1 VVNDGSGRMRAVE
14 AVADKDLTAA
24 LLARA
29 IDADALLLLTDAEAV
44 ATATARHRL
53 DHASALL
60 DGTAGTTVV
69 PTA

>member
-14 AVADKDLTAA
+14 AVADKDL
-24 LLARA
+24 
-29 IDADALLLLTDAEAV
+29 ADALLLLTDAEAV